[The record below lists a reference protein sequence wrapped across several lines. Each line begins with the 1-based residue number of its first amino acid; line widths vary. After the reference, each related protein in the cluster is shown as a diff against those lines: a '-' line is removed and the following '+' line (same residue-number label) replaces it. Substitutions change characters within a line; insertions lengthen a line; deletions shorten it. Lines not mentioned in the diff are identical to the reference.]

1 MFSYLTMKILRWLIE
16 LAYVAVLAFV
26 WFTLVTFSPLLIF
39 VGKRV
44 YRIILTLKKGTS
56 RL

>member
-1 MFSYLTMKILRWLIE
+1 M
-16 LAYVAVLAFV
+16 AVLAFV

-39 VGKRV
+39 VSKIV